1 MVRAEL
7 ITDHRRC
14 PLHTPQG
21 IHMQRLTTRN
31 GLDLPAIGL
40 GTWPMTGTECTQ
52 AVHQALE
59 VGYRHIDTAT
69 AYENEAA
76 VGQALRDSDV
86 PREQI
91 HLTTKVWWD
100 RLEPKAMRQSLEDS
114 LRALGTEQV
123 DLFHIHWPGGKD
135 WDLARS
141 IDTLVALRDEGK
153 TRSIGVAN
161 FPLGLLRQV
170 VETLGAP
177 LSAIQVEYHV
187 LLDQRPLLDYA
198 RRHDLLL
205 TAYTPLARGQA
216 AAQPVIQAIA
226 RKHGVLPSQVALNWL
241 LEQDG
246 VAVIPKAGSR
256 ANQLANLQAQA
267 VQLDDQDRAAIAGL
281 PKDQRVVSPPFAPDW
296 NS

>member
-1 MVRAEL
+1 
-7 ITDHRRC
+7 
-14 PLHTPQG
+14 
-21 IHMQRLTTRN
+21 MQRLSTRT

-40 GTWPMTGTECTQ
+40 GTWPMTGSECTQ
-52 AVHQALE
+52 AVRQALD

-100 RLEPKAMRQSLEDS
+100 RLEPNAMRQSLEDS
-114 LRALGTEQV
+114 LRALGTEQI
-123 DLFHIHWPGGKD
+123 DLFHIHWPGTD

-153 TRSIGVAN
+153 ARHIGVAN

-187 LLDQRPLLDYA
+187 LLSQQPLLDFA
-198 RRHDLLL
+198 RSHDLLL

-226 RKHGVLPSQVALNWL
+226 RKHGVLPSQVALKWL
-241 LEQDG
+241 LDQDG
-246 VAVIPKAGSR
+246 VAAIPKASSR
-256 ANQLANLQAQA
+256 DNQLANLAA
-267 VQLDDQDRAAIAGL
+267 LTVQLDDEDRAAIAGL

>member
-1 MVRAEL
+1 
-7 ITDHRRC
+7 
-14 PLHTPQG
+14 
-21 IHMQRLTTRN
+21 MQRLTTRN

-40 GTWPMTGTECTQ
+40 GTWPMTGSECTA
-52 AVHQALE
+52 AVHQALD

-69 AYENEAA
+69 AYDNEAA

-123 DLFHIHWPGGKD
+123 DLFHIHWPGKD
-135 WDLARS
+135 WDLAHS

-153 TRSIGVAN
+153 ARHIGVAN

-170 VETLGAP
+170 IETLGAP

-187 LLDQRPLLDYA
+187 LLGQQPLLDYA
-198 RRHDLLL
+198 RSHDLLL

-216 AAQPVIQAIA
+216 AAQPVIQEIA
-226 RKHGVLPSQVALNWL
+226 RKHGVLPSQVALKWL
-241 LEQDG
+241 LDQDG
-246 VAVIPKAGSR
+246 VAAIPKASSR
-256 ANQLANLQAQA
+256 ENQLANLAA
-267 VQLDDQDRAAIAGL
+267 LNVRLDDEDRAAIARL
-281 PKDQRVVSPPFAPDW
+281 PKDQRVVSPAFAPDW

>member
-1 MVRAEL
+1 
-7 ITDHRRC
+7 
-14 PLHTPQG
+14 
-21 IHMQRLTTRN
+21 MQRLSTRT

-40 GTWPMTGTECTQ
+40 GTWPMTGSECTQ
-52 AVHQALE
+52 AVRQALD

-100 RLEPKAMRQSLEDS
+100 RLEPNAMRQSLEDS

-123 DLFHIHWPGGKD
+123 DLFHIHWPGKD

-153 TRSIGVAN
+153 ARHIGVAN
-161 FPLGLLRQV
+161 FPLGLLHQV

-187 LLDQRPLLDYA
+187 LLSQQPLLDFA

-226 RKHGVLPSQVALNWL
+226 RKHGVLPSQVALKWL
-241 LEQDG
+241 LDQDG
-246 VAVIPKAGSR
+246 VAAIPKASSR
-256 ANQLANLQAQA
+256 ENQLANLAA
-267 VQLDDQDRAAIAGL
+267 LTVQLDDEDRAAIAGL

>member
-1 MVRAEL
+1 MARASL
-7 ITDHRRC
+7 ITHHRVRT
-14 PLHTPQG
+14 LHTLQG
-21 IHMQRLTTRN
+21 IYMQRLTTRS

-52 AVHQALE
+52 AVHQALD

-123 DLFHIHWPGGKD
+123 DLFHIHWPGKD
-135 WDLARS
+135 WDLTRS

-153 TRSIGVAN
+153 ARHIGVAN

-187 LLDQRPLLDYA
+187 LLGQQPLLDYA
-198 RRHDLLL
+198 RHHDLLL

-226 RKHGVLPSQVALNWL
+226 RKHGVLPSQVALKWL
-241 LEQDG
+241 LDQDG
-246 VAVIPKAGSR
+246 VAAIPKASSR
-256 ANQLANLQAQA
+256 ENQLANLAA
-267 VQLDDQDRAAIAGL
+267 LNVQLDDEDRAAIAQL

>member
-1 MVRAEL
+1 
-7 ITDHRRC
+7 
-14 PLHTPQG
+14 
-21 IHMQRLTTRN
+21 MQRLTTRN
-31 GLDLPAIGL
+31 GLALPAIGL

-52 AVHQALE
+52 AVRQALD

-69 AYENEAA
+69 AYDNEAA

-86 PREQI
+86 PREHI

-114 LRALGTEQV
+114 LRALGTEHV
-123 DLFHIHWPGGKD
+123 DLFHIHWPGQD
-135 WDLARS
+135 RDLARS
-141 IDTLVALRDEGK
+141 IETLVALRDEGK
-153 TRSIGVAN
+153 ARHIGVAN

-187 LLDQRPLLDYA
+187 LLGQQSLLDYA

-226 RKHGVLPSQVALNWL
+226 HKHGVLPSQVALKWL
-241 LEQDG
+241 LDQDG
-246 VAVIPKAGSR
+246 VAAIPKASSR
-256 ANQLANLQAQA
+256 ENQMANLAA
-267 VQLDDQDRAAIAGL
+267 LDVQLDDEDRAAIAGL
-281 PKDQRVVSPPFAPDW
+281 PKDQRVVSPAFAPDW

>member
-1 MVRAEL
+1 
-7 ITDHRRC
+7 
-14 PLHTPQG
+14 
-21 IHMQRLTTRN
+21 MQRLSTRT

-40 GTWPMTGTECTQ
+40 GTWPMTGSECTQ
-52 AVHQALE
+52 AVRQALD

-123 DLFHIHWPGGKD
+123 DLFHIHWPGKD

-153 TRSIGVAN
+153 ARHIGVAN

-187 LLDQRPLLDYA
+187 LLSQQPLLDFA
-198 RRHDLLL
+198 RSHDLLL

-226 RKHGVLPSQVALNWL
+226 RKHGVLPSQMALKWL
-241 LEQDG
+241 LDQDG
-246 VAVIPKAGSR
+246 VAAIPKASSR
-256 ANQLANLQAQA
+256 ENQLANLAA
-267 VQLDDQDRAAIAGL
+267 LTVPLDDEDRTAIAGL

>member
-1 MVRAEL
+1 
-7 ITDHRRC
+7 
-14 PLHTPQG
+14 
-21 IHMQRLTTRN
+21 
-31 GLDLPAIGL
+31 
-40 GTWPMTGTECTQ
+40 
-52 AVHQALE
+52 
-59 VGYRHIDTAT
+59 
-69 AYENEAA
+69 
-76 VGQALRDSDV
+76 V

-123 DLFHIHWPGGKD
+123 DLFHIHWPGKD

-141 IDTLVALRDEGK
+141 IETLVALRDEGK
-153 TRSIGVAN
+153 ARHIGVAN

-187 LLDQRPLLDYA
+187 LLDQQPLLDYA
-198 RRHDLLL
+198 RSHDLLL

-226 RKHGVLPSQVALNWL
+226 RKHGVLPSQVALKWL
-241 LEQDG
+241 LDQDG
-246 VAVIPKAGSR
+246 VAAIPKASSR
-256 ANQLANLQAQA
+256 ENQLANLAA
-267 VQLDDQDRAAIAGL
+267 LNVQLDEDDRAAIAGL
-281 PKDQRVVSPPFAPDW
+281 PGSARGQPGVCAGLEQLRGRRARRASGVMTCASTARSPAPAARTG
-296 NS
+296 SPESASSLRRQPAHLLL

>member
-1 MVRAEL
+1 MARASL
-7 ITDHRRC
+7 ITHHRVRT
-14 PLHTPQG
+14 LHTLQG
-21 IHMQRLTTRN
+21 IYMQRLTTRS

-52 AVHQALE
+52 AVHQALD

-123 DLFHIHWPGGKD
+123 DLFHIHWPGKD

-153 TRSIGVAN
+153 ARHIGVAN

-170 VETLGAP
+170 VETLGRRCRRSRWNTTCC
-177 LSAIQVEYHV
+177 SASNRCWTTPATMTCC
-187 LLDQRPLLDYA
+187 LPPTPRWPAA
-198 RRHDLLL
+198 RR
-205 TAYTPLARGQA
+205 R
-216 AAQPVIQAIA
+216 
-226 RKHGVLPSQVALNWL
+226 RSQ
-241 LEQDG
+241 
-246 VAVIPKAGSR
+246 
-256 ANQLANLQAQA
+256 
-267 VQLDDQDRAAIAGL
+267 
-281 PKDQRVVSPPFAPDW
+281 
-296 NS
+296 

>member
-1 MVRAEL
+1 
-7 ITDHRRC
+7 
-14 PLHTPQG
+14 
-21 IHMQRLTTRN
+21 MQRLSTRT

-40 GTWPMTGTECTQ
+40 GTWPMTGSECTQ
-52 AVHQALE
+52 AVRQALD

-100 RLEPKAMRQSLEDS
+100 RLEPNAMRQSLEDS

-123 DLFHIHWPGGKD
+123 DLFHIHWPGKD
-135 WDLARS
+135 WELARS

-153 TRSIGVAN
+153 ARHIGVAN

-187 LLDQRPLLDYA
+187 LLSQQPLLDFA
-198 RRHDLLL
+198 RSHDLLL

-226 RKHGVLPSQVALNWL
+226 RKHGVLPSQVALKWL
-241 LEQDG
+241 LDQDG
-246 VAVIPKAGSR
+246 VAAIPKASSR
-256 ANQLANLQAQA
+256 ENQLANLAA
-267 VQLDDQDRAAIAGL
+267 LTVQLDDEDRAAISGL

>member
-1 MVRAEL
+1 
-7 ITDHRRC
+7 
-14 PLHTPQG
+14 
-21 IHMQRLTTRN
+21 MQRLSTRT

-40 GTWPMTGTECTQ
+40 GTWPMTGSECTQ
-52 AVHQALE
+52 AVRQALD

-100 RLEPKAMRQSLEDS
+100 RLEPNAMRQSLENS

-123 DLFHIHWPGGKD
+123 DLFHIHWPGKD

-141 IDTLVALRDEGK
+141 IDALVALRDEGK
-153 TRSIGVAN
+153 ARHIGVAN

-187 LLDQRPLLDYA
+187 LLSQQPLLDFA
-198 RRHDLLL
+198 RSHDLLL

-226 RKHGVLPSQVALNWL
+226 RKHGVLPSQVALKWL
-241 LEQDG
+241 VDQDG
-246 VAVIPKAGSR
+246 VAAIPKASSR
-256 ANQLANLQAQA
+256 ENQLANLAA
-267 VQLDDQDRAAIAGL
+267 LTVQLDDEDRTAIAGL

>member
-1 MVRAEL
+1 
-7 ITDHRRC
+7 
-14 PLHTPQG
+14 
-21 IHMQRLTTRN
+21 MQRLSTRT

-40 GTWPMTGTECTQ
+40 GTWPMTGSECTQ
-52 AVHQALE
+52 AVRQALD

-100 RLEPKAMRQSLEDS
+100 RLEPNAMRQSLEDS

-123 DLFHIHWPGGKD
+123 DLFHIHWPGKD

-153 TRSIGVAN
+153 ARHIGVAN
-161 FPLGLLRQV
+161 FPLGLLHQV

-187 LLDQRPLLDYA
+187 LLSQQPLLDFA
-198 RRHDLLL
+198 RSHDLLL

-226 RKHGVLPSQVALNWL
+226 RKHGVLPSQVALKWL
-241 LEQDG
+241 LDQDG
-246 VAVIPKAGSR
+246 VAAIPKASSR
-256 ANQLANLQAQA
+256 ENQLANLAA
-267 VQLDDQDRAAIAGL
+267 LTVQLDDEDRAAIAGL

>member
-1 MVRAEL
+1 
-7 ITDHRRC
+7 
-14 PLHTPQG
+14 
-21 IHMQRLTTRN
+21 MQRLTTRN
-31 GLDLPAIGL
+31 GLALPAIGL
-40 GTWPMTGTECTQ
+40 GTWPMTGTACTQ
-52 AVHQALE
+52 AVRQALD

-69 AYENEAA
+69 AYDNEAA

-114 LRALGTEQV
+114 LRALGTEHV
-123 DLFHIHWPGGKD
+123 DLFHIHWPGQD

-141 IDTLVALRDEGK
+141 IETLVALRDEGK
-153 TRSIGVAN
+153 ARHIGVAN

-170 VETLGAP
+170 METLGAP

-187 LLDQRPLLDYA
+187 LLGQQPLLDYA

-216 AAQPVIQAIA
+216 AAQPVIQEVA
-226 RKHGVLPSQVALNWL
+226 RKHGVLPGQVALKWL
-241 LEQDG
+241 LDQDG
-246 VAVIPKAGSR
+246 VAAIPKASSR
-256 ANQLANLQAQA
+256 ENQLANLAA
-267 VQLDDQDRAAIAGL
+267 LDVQLDDEDRAAIAGL
-281 PKDQRVVSPPFAPDW
+281 PKDQRVVSPAFAPDW

>member
-1 MVRAEL
+1 
-7 ITDHRRC
+7 
-14 PLHTPQG
+14 
-21 IHMQRLTTRN
+21 MQRLTTRN

-52 AVHQALE
+52 AVRQALE
-59 VGYRHIDTAT
+59 LGYRHIDTAT
-69 AYENEAA
+69 AYANEAA
-76 VGQALRDSDV
+76 VGQALRDSEV

-100 RLEPKAMRQSLEDS
+100 RLAPKAMRQSLEDS

-123 DLFHIHWPGGKD
+123 DLFHIHWPGQD

-141 IDTLVALRDEGK
+141 IETLVALRDEGK
-153 TRSIGVAN
+153 ARSIGVAN

-187 LLDQRPLLDYA
+187 LLGQPALLDYA

-226 RKHGVLPSQVALNWL
+226 GKHGVLPSQVALKWL
-241 LEQDG
+241 LDQDG
-246 VAVIPKAGSR
+246 VAVIPKASSR
-256 ANQLANLQAQA
+256 DNQLANLAA
-267 VQLDDQDRAAIAGL
+267 LNVQLDDQDRLAIAGL
-281 PKDQRVVSPPFAPDW
+281 PKDQRLVSPAFAPDW
-296 NS
+296 DS

>member
-1 MVRAEL
+1 
-7 ITDHRRC
+7 
-14 PLHTPQG
+14 
-21 IHMQRLTTRN
+21 MQRLTTRN
-31 GLDLPAIGL
+31 GLALPAIGL
-40 GTWPMTGTECTQ
+40 GTWPMTGSECTQ
-52 AVHQALE
+52 AVRQALE
-59 VGYRHIDTAT
+59 LGYRHIDTAT
-69 AYENEAA
+69 AYDNEAA
-76 VGQALRDSDV
+76 VGQALRESDV

-100 RLEPKAMRQSLEDS
+100 RLTPKAMRQSLEDS

-123 DLFHIHWPGGKD
+123 DLFHIHWPSQD

-141 IDTLVALRDEGK
+141 IETLVALRDEGK
-153 TRSIGVAN
+153 ARSIGVAN

-187 LLDQRPLLDYA
+187 LLGQQPLLDYA

-226 RKHGVLPSQVALNWL
+226 RKHGVLPSQVALKWL
-241 LEQDG
+241 LDQDG

-256 ANQLANLQAQA
+256 ENQLANLAA
-267 VQLDDQDRAAIAGL
+267 SNVQLDDEDRAAIAGL
-281 PKDQRVVSPPFAPDW
+281 PKVQRVVSPAFAPDW
-296 NS
+296 DS

>member
-1 MVRAEL
+1 
-7 ITDHRRC
+7 
-14 PLHTPQG
+14 
-21 IHMQRLTTRN
+21 MQRLTTRN

-52 AVHQALE
+52 AVHQALD

-76 VGQALRDSDV
+76 VGQALRDSNV

-123 DLFHIHWPGGKD
+123 DLFHIHWPGKD

-153 TRSIGVAN
+153 TRHIGVAN

-187 LLDQRPLLDYA
+187 LLGQQPLLDYA

-226 RKHGVLPSQVALNWL
+226 RKHGVPPSQVALKWL
-241 LEQDG
+241 LDQDG
-246 VAVIPKAGSR
+246 VAAIPKASSR
-256 ANQLANLQAQA
+256 ENQLANLAA
-267 VQLDDQDRAAIAGL
+267 LNVELDDEDRAAIAGL
-281 PKDQRVVSPPFAPDW
+281 PKDQRVVSPAFAPDW